1 METRVPG
8 GVDCSSPPDGRPL
21 RGSSRGPGATHGRRS
36 VQPEGVTV
44 TAPDWQQLARTRL
57 VDWQPRPRLV
67 SATTRVTRSAVPC
80 IDVHN
85 HLGRWL
91 TDGWAAPDV
100 GELLELMDAHGVATV
115 VNLDG
120 MWGDELE
127 ANLDRYDRAHPG
139 RFLTF
144 GQLDWTVLCEPD

>member
-21 RGSSRGPGATHGRRS
+21 RGSSRGPGATHGRRP

-67 SATTRVTRSAVPC
+67 SPTTRGTRSAVPC
-80 IDVHN
+80 IDAHN
-85 HLGRWL
+85 PLRRWRP
-91 TDGWAAPDV
+91 DRGAAPGV
-100 GELLELMDAHGVATV
+100 REL
-115 VNLDG
+115 
-120 MWGDELE
+120 
-127 ANLDRYDRAHPG
+127 
-139 RFLTF
+139 
-144 GQLDWTVLCEPD
+144 